1 MVTHDELSVVL
12 KTSGGIYHDRY
23 IFINHGDKN
32 EIIFH
37 CGGSS
42 KDGGKRVTSI
52 SRIED
57 VMLYQNIIGNLR
69 NNPALQL

>member
-1 MVTHDELSVVL
+1 M
-12 KTSGGIYHDRY
+12 
-23 IFINHGDKN
+23 
-32 EIIFH
+32 IFH
-37 CGGSS
+37 YGGSS